1 MENKLEELKKALE
14 TFSLDKIEEKEKDE
28 EKLIRIDFDS
38 SHIDWNSM
46 LSSSGNTISTAA
58 SASSPWAT
66 TGGGGAGNTG
76 AYSYS
81 FGGAGGGG
89 GINFTNNTNSGLQV
103 NGDASFDGDIK
114 WRGRSL
120 GDMLRSIEDRLAILT
135 PDPAKIE
142 HFEALKKAYEH
153 YKTLEALCTLPD
165 KKEK

>member
-14 TFSLDKIEEKEKDE
+14 TFSLDKIEEKDE
-28 EKLIRIDFDS
+28 ENLIRIDLDS
-38 SHIDWNSM
+38 SHIDWASM
-46 LSSSGNTISTAA
+46 LSSSGANISTAA
-58 SASSPWAT
+58 SPTSPWAT
-66 TGGGGAGNTG
+66 TGGGGAGG
-76 AYSYS
+76 AGTYSYS

-89 GINFTNNTNSGLQV
+89 INFSNSTQKSGLQV
-103 NGDASFDGDIK
+103 NGDAEFEGDIK

-120 GDMLRSIEDRLAILT
+120 GEMLKSIEDRLAILT
-135 PDPAKIE
+135 PDPAKLE